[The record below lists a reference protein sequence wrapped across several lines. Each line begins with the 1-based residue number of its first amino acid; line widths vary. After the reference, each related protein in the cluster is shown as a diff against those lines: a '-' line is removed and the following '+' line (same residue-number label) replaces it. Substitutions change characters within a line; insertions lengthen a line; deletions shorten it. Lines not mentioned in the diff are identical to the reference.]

1 VPVFRES
8 KAAAYARGGRST
20 TQSENPSNSQATRRT
35 NAGAPR
41 LIFSGEEFV
50 MKSARRRF
58 LSLALGAAAMPAA
71 LRWAQADT
79 YPSRPVRL
87 VLPFPPGGVFDIVG
101 RPWADKV
108 KTSLGTVFV
117 ENQPGAGGS
126 VAAAAVAHAE
136 PDGYT
141 IFLGS
146 SSIHLAEMV
155 LREHPLID
163 PMKDLATVSMVAIT
177 AFGVA
182 VHPSVP
188 AQTLMELVAYVKA
201 NPGKLSYGSSGA
213 GTLNHL
219 SGELFK
225 SLTNITDL
233 PHVPYRGAGPALA
246 DVIAGQIPIIIPA
259 MTSQVLQF
267 HRTGK
272 LRLLAITN
280 PTRLPIAPE
289 IPTAVEAGVPGLV
302 TQQVLGL
309 FAPAATPPAIIA
321 KVAEANAAAMADKAY
336 TQSLIDAAV
345 IPVPDWT
352 VAKFNQFMKE
362 DIARWTPLVRA
373 IGVRLD

>member
-1 VPVFRES
+1 
-8 KAAAYARGGRST
+8 
-20 TQSENPSNSQATRRT
+20 
-35 NAGAPR
+35 
-41 LIFSGEEFV
+41 
-50 MKSARRRF
+50 MKRRRF
-58 LSLALGAAAMPAA
+58 LQAGAAALALAA
-71 LRWAQADT
+71 APRIALAQD
-79 YPSRPVRL
+79 YPTRPVKL

-108 KTSLGTVFV
+108 SKSGMLNTVFV

-126 VAAAAVAHAE
+126 VAAASVAHSA

-141 IFLGS
+141 VFLGS

-155 LREHPLID
+155 LREHPLLD
-163 PMKDLATVSMVAIT
+163 PMKDLVTVSMVAIT
-177 AFGVA
+177 AFGIA

-188 AQTLMELVAYVKA
+188 AKTLQELIVYVKA

-219 SGELFK
+219 SGELLK
-225 SLTNITDL
+225 SLAGITDL

-246 DVIAGQIPIIIPA
+246 DVMGGQIPIIIPA
-259 MTSQVLQF
+259 MTSQVLEF

-289 IPTAVEAGVPGLV
+289 IPTAAESGVPGLV

-309 FAPAATPPAIIA
+309 FVPAGTPAAYSAKIA
-321 KVAEANAAAMADKAY
+321 AANATAMADKAY
-336 TQSLIDAAV
+336 TQSLVDAAV
-345 IPVPDWT
+345 IPLPDWT
-352 VAKFNQFMKE
+352 PERFNQFMKE
-362 DIARWTPLVRA
+362 DIARWTPLVKS
-373 IGVRLD
+373 IGLKLD